1 MPSIDWKV
9 DENIA
14 IITMNRGENRF
25 NMAFCTEMMAA
36 LDEIEQTTQANALVV
51 TASDA
56 KIWSNGMDLEWLVPA
71 IARKDP
77 DIEKFFPLQDKLMK
91 RMLFYP
97 MITVAA
103 LSGHAFA
110 SGAIFSCSF
119 DFRFMRSDR
128 GFLCFPEVDINI
140 PFLPYMTGLVK
151 KAFPLYLAHEGVL
164 TGKRFTAAELE
175 KAHVIQK
182 ACSMDELMK
191 EATAFAKGLNKG
203 RVIISHMKK
212 VLFEDL
218 GVLMDHANDH
228 RPQLDTG
235 NVPIK

>member
-25 NMAFCTEMMAA
+25 NIAFCSEMMAA
-36 LDEIEQTTQANALVV
+36 LDAIENNKDINAVVV

-56 KIWSNGMDLEWLVPA
+56 KIWSNGMDLDWLVPA
-71 IARKDP
+71 IAKKDP
-77 DIEKFFPLQDKLMK
+77 DVEVFFPLQDRLMK

-110 SGAIFSCSF
+110 SGAIFACCF

-151 KAFPLYLAHEGVL
+151 KALPLYLAEEGIL

-175 KAHVIQK
+175 KAHVIRK
-182 ACSMDELMK
+182 ACTMDELMK
-191 EATAFAKGLNKG
+191 EATTYAKGLKKG
-203 RVIISHMKK
+203 RVILTEMKR
-212 VLFEDL
+212 VLYHDL
-218 GVLMDHANDH
+218 GVLMDNAAQH
-228 RPQLDTG
+228 RPKLDAG

>member
-1 MPSIDWKV
+1 MPSIDWTV

-25 NMAFCTEMMAA
+25 NIAFCTEMMAA
-36 LDEIEQTTQANALVV
+36 LDAIEKKEEVNALVV

-56 KIWSNGMDLEWLVPA
+56 KIWSNGMDLDWLVPA

-77 DIEKFFPLQDKLMK
+77 EVEKFFPLQDKLMK

-103 LSGHAFA
+103 ISGHAFA
-110 SGAIFSCSF
+110 SGAIFSCCF

-128 GFLCFPEVDINI
+128 GFLCFPEIDLNI
-140 PFLPYMTGLVK
+140 PFLPYMTALVK
-151 KAFPLYLAHEGVL
+151 KILPMYLVEEGEL
-164 TGKRFTAAELE
+164 TGKRFTAADLE
-175 KAHVIQK
+175 KCHAIRK
-182 ACSMDELMK
+182 ACTMDDLMK
-191 EATAFAKGLNKG
+191 EATGFAKGLKKG
-203 RVIISHMKK
+203 RWIVNEMKQ
-212 VLFEDL
+212 VLHKDI
-218 GVLMDHANDH
+218 GYLMDHADEH
-228 RPQLDTG
+228 RPDLNA

>member
-1 MPSIDWKV
+1 MPLVDWKV

-14 IITMNRGENRF
+14 VLTMNYGENRF
-25 NMAFCTEMMAA
+25 NLKFCSEMMAA
-36 LDEIEQTTQANALVV
+36 LNDIEQKTEVNALVV

-71 IARKDP
+71 IAKKDP
-77 DIEKFFPLQDKLMK
+77 EAEQFFILQDQLM
-91 RMLFYP
+91 RRVLFYP

-110 SGAIFSCSF
+110 SGAIFSCCF

-151 KAFPLYLAHEGVL
+151 KAFPLYLAHEAVL
-164 TGKRFTAAELE
+164 TGKRFTATELE
-175 KAHVIQK
+175 KANVIRK

-191 EATAFAKGLNKG
+191 ESTTFARGLNKG
-203 RVIISHMKK
+203 RAIITHMKK
-212 VLFEDL
+212 VLYEEL

-235 NVPIK
+235 TVPIK

>member
-1 MPSIDWKV
+1 MPSIDWTI

-14 IITMNRGENRF
+14 VITMNRGENRF
-25 NMAFCTEMMAA
+25 NIAFCSEMMAA
-36 LDEIEQTTQANALVV
+36 LDAIEKKEEVNALVV

-77 DIEKFFPLQDKLMK
+77 DIDKFFPLQDKLMK

-103 LSGHAFA
+103 ISGHAFA
-110 SGAIFSCSF
+110 SGAIFSCCF

-128 GFLCFPEVDINI
+128 GFLCFPEIDLNI
-140 PFLPYMTGLVK
+140 PFLPYMTALIRKILPMYLVE
-151 KAFPLYLAHEGVL
+151 EGEL

-175 KAHVIQK
+175 KCHAIRK
-182 ACSMDELMK
+182 ACTMDELMK
-191 EATAFAKGLNKG
+191 EATGFAKGLKKG
-203 RVIISHMKK
+203 RGIVNEMKQ
-212 VLFEDL
+212 VLHKDI
-218 GVLMDHANDH
+218 GYLMDHAEEH
-228 RPQLDTG
+228 RPDLSAH
-235 NVPIK
+235 VPIK

>member
-25 NMAFCTEMMAA
+25 NIAFCNEMLAA
-36 LDEIEQTTQANALVV
+36 LDAIEKTKEVSALVV

-56 KIWSNGMDLEWLVPA
+56 KIWSNGMDLDWLVPA
-71 IARKDP
+71 IAKKDP
-77 DIEKFFPLQDKLMK
+77 DIEVFFPLQDRLMK

-110 SGAIFSCSF
+110 SGAIFACCF

-151 KAFPLYLAHEGVL
+151 KALPLYLAEEGIL

-175 KAHVIQK
+175 KAHVIRK
-182 ACSMDELMK
+182 ACTMDELMK
-191 EATAFAKGLNKG
+191 EATTYAKGLKKG
-203 RVIISHMKK
+203 RVILTEMKR
-212 VLFEDL
+212 VLYHDL
-218 GVLMDHANDH
+218 GVLMDNAGQH
-228 RPQLDTG
+228 RPKLDAG